1 MIARLVLGLS
11 FASLLVA
18 CSPAP
23 APAAAPR
30 HPTPYDDPQ
39 PAPRASD
46 PSVGA
51 LEDWPKQ
58 ARVGEG
64 RGPGLFL
71 GPESNAP
78 SFGFLSEGVALEIA
92 GLPERGRIP
101 VRVRS
106 GMRVRGYF
114 PMQRLEA
121 VVLQRGRIRDTPI
134 YVGPS
139 DRVRVLG
146 GAGGGRTLVSVTP
159 RLVSTEGVPVALP
172 SYEGSFPAVGLG
184 ADVMPGAEPVPGT
197 PIVIRGE
204 APVQVY
210 DSPGGRLLVT
220 LPPAATFTGYEVR
233 RDGGMSAVLLGDG
246 PYLAG
251 YVSITPITST
261 PKQKPAPR
269 GFAAAGVP
277 ERIRENAEGSPLF
290 RVAAGTR
297 VTFDGVTIASVDEL
311 GWAWEIVR
319 YDETGEVD
327 VLVAVDD
334 AVAVRGMVPVESL
347 RPPAAS
353 P

>member
-1 MIARLVLGLS
+1 MIAHVSVSLS
-11 FASLLVA
+11 FALLLAA
-18 CSPAP
+18 CAPAP

-30 HPTPYDDPQ
+30 HPTPYDDPS

-46 PSVGA
+46 PSAGA

-58 ARVGEG
+58 ARAGEG

-71 GPESNAP
+71 GPESNSP
-78 SFGFLSEGVALEIA
+78 SIGFLSEGVPLEIA
-92 GLPERGRIP
+92 GLPDRGRIP

-121 VVLQRGRIRDTPI
+121 LVLQRGRIRDTPV

-139 DRVRVLG
+139 DRVRILG
-146 GAGGGRTLVSVTP
+146 GAGGGRTHVSVTP

-184 ADVMPGAEPVPGT
+184 ADVMPGAEAVPGT
-197 PIVIRGE
+197 PIAIRGD
-204 APVQVY
+204 APVHVY
-210 DSPGGRLLVT
+210 ESPGGRLLVT
-220 LPPAATFTGYEVR
+220 LPAAATFTGYEVR
-233 RDGGMSAVLLGDG
+233 RDEGMSAVLLGDG

-251 YVSITPITST
+251 YVSVTPIAAA
-261 PKQKPAPR
+261 PRPRPAPR
-269 GFAAAGVP
+269 AFTAAGVP
-277 ERIRENAEGSPLF
+277 ERIRDDAEGRPLF

-311 GWAWEIVR
+311 GWAREIVR
-319 YDETGEVD
+319 YGETGEAD
-327 VLVAVDD
+327 VFVAVDE
-334 AVAVRGMVPVESL
+334 AVAVRGMVPVDSL
-347 RPPAAS
+347 RPAS
-353 P
+353 SP